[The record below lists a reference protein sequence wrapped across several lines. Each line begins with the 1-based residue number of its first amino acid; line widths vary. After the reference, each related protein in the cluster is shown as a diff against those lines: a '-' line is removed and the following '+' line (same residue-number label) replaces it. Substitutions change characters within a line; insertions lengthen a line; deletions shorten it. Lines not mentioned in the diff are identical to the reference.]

1 MTSPIDLLKELA
13 AEISPTPW
21 CSVSDEAGDRG
32 LAMVYD
38 GNDLPIGDFSDEPAS
53 WRSGALAQ
61 SEDGR
66 DCNARLA
73 ALAPLLLAKVIA
85 DHEALGGIAR
95 HEHNAYSEAAGGAD
109 YATGVADG
117 HRCAANLADQA
128 LDLSEITT
136 ALEGE

>member
-85 DHEALGGIAR
+85 DHEAFRELSDNIICSCS
-95 HEHNAYSEAAGGAD
+95 NAHGPCKAHRIIDEAS
-109 YATGVADG
+109 
-117 HRCAANLADQA
+117 N
-128 LDLSEITT
+128 LSEITT
-136 ALEGE
+136 ALEA